1 MKFKT
6 NNLAFLGFWILS
18 MALVSCDSQTT
29 DISFAENDLI
39 ELTAEQIK
47 ETNAQ
52 LGFITTQKFSQQVNA
67 NGYLETSPN
76 SEQLVN
82 SLKGGRILE
91 INVET
96 GQKVHKGQTLVKL
109 ENPEF
114 VEMQRAYLEAGFE
127 VNKLREQWMRK
138 KNLAE
143 DQIASTSELQMAEAA
158 YLSAVAMQQAL
169 AENLRLIQIDPEKV
183 DAHQIS
189 AALEIKALM
198 DGHIT
203 DISCRKGQ
211 WVNPEDQL
219 MRLVDLSKLRLKLD
233 VFEKDV
239 HKLKQESSL
248 LAYLPENHHIP
259 IKGNIQAIGREID
272 AYNRTVKVFAQLSN
286 DSEIVLM
293 PGMFLHAYIQLESV
307 QKKALPESAFLESD
321 EKKYVLLLKSEENG
335 SWFFEKRQ
343 ALTGDSAD
351 GFVELLNYND
361 FAEGVKIL
369 ISGGFQLI
377 QEGE

>member
-1 MKFKT
+1 MNFKT
-6 NNLAFLGFWILS
+6 NNLAFLAFWILS
-18 MALVSCDSQTT
+18 IVFSSCDSQTT
-29 DISFAENDLI
+29 EIGLVENKLV

-47 ETNAQ
+47 EANAK
-52 LGFITTQKFSQQVNA
+52 LGSITLKNFSQQVTA
-67 NGYLETSPN
+67 NGYFETSPN

-82 SLKGGRILE
+82 SLKGGRIIE
-91 INVET
+91 ISVET
-96 GQKVHKGQTLVKL
+96 GQKVRKGQTLVKL

-138 KNLAE
+138 KNLAK

-189 AALEIKALM
+189 ATLAIKALI

-203 DISCRKGQ
+203 DSNCRKGQ

-219 MRLVDLSKLRLKLD
+219 MRLVDLSKLRLKLN

-239 HKLKQESSL
+239 HKLKLGLPL
-248 LAYLPENHHIP
+248 LAYLPENSNTSIP
-259 IKGNIQAIGREID
+259 GKIQAIGREID
-272 AYNRTVKVFAQLSN
+272 AYNRTVKVFAQLFP
-286 DSEIVLM
+286 DSETILM

-321 EKKYVLLLKSEENG
+321 EKKYLLLLKSEENG
-335 SWFFEKRQ
+335 SWYFEKKP

-351 GFVELLNYND
+351 GFVELLNFND
-361 FAEGVKIL
+361 FAEDDKIL

>member
-1 MKFKT
+1 
-6 NNLAFLGFWILS
+6 
-18 MALVSCDSQTT
+18 
-29 DISFAENDLI
+29 
-39 ELTAEQIK
+39 
-47 ETNAQ
+47 
-52 LGFITTQKFSQQVNA
+52 
-67 NGYLETSPN
+67 
-76 SEQLVN
+76 
-82 SLKGGRILE
+82 
-91 INVET
+91 
-96 GQKVHKGQTLVKL
+96 
-109 ENPEF
+109 
-114 VEMQRAYLEAGFE
+114 MQRAYLEAGFE

-138 KNLAE
+138 KNLAK

-189 AALEIKALM
+189 ATLAIKALI

-203 DISCRKGQ
+203 DINCRKGQ

-219 MRLVDLSKLRLKLD
+219 MRLVDLSKLRLKLN

-239 HKLKQESSL
+239 HKLKLGLPL
-248 LAYLPENHHIP
+248 LAYLPENSNTSIP
-259 IKGNIQAIGREID
+259 GKIQAIGREID
-272 AYNRTVKVFAQLSN
+272 AYNRTVKVFAQLFP
-286 DSEIVLM
+286 DSETILM

-321 EKKYVLLLKSEENG
+321 EKKYLLLLKSEENG
-335 SWFFEKRQ
+335 SWYFEKKP

-351 GFVELLNYND
+351 GFVELLNFND
-361 FAEGVKIL
+361 FAEDDKIL

>member
-18 MALVSCDSQTT
+18 MAFVSCETQTT
-29 DISFAENDLI
+29 EIDLAENELI

-52 LGFITTQKFSQQVNA
+52 LGSISTQNFSQQVNA

-82 SLKGGRILE
+82 SMKGGRILE

-96 GQKVHKGQTLVKL
+96 GQKVRKGQTLVKL

-169 AENLRLIQIDPEKV
+169 AENLRLVQIDPEKV

-189 AALEIKALM
+189 ATLAIKALM
-198 DGHIT
+198 DGHIA

-239 HKLKQESSL
+239 HKLKLGSSL
-248 LAYLPENHHIP
+248 MAYLPENHHIP
-259 IKGNIQAIGREID
+259 IKGNIQGIGREID
-272 AYNRTVKVFAQLSN
+272 AYNRTVKVFAHLLP
-286 DSEIVLM
+286 DSETILM

-321 EKKYVLLLKSEENG
+321 EKKYLLLLKSEENG
-335 SWFFEKRQ
+335 NWYFEKKH

-351 GFVELLNYND
+351 GFVELLNFND
-361 FAEGVKIL
+361 FAEDAKIL

>member
-1 MKFKT
+1 MNFKT
-6 NNLAFLGFWILS
+6 NNLAFLAFWILS
-18 MALVSCDSQTT
+18 IVFSSCDSQTT
-29 DISFAENDLI
+29 EIGLVEHKLV

-47 ETNAQ
+47 EANAK
-52 LGFITTQKFSQQVNA
+52 LGSITLKNFSQQVTA
-67 NGYLETSPN
+67 NGYFETSPN

-82 SLKGGRILE
+82 SLKGGRIIE
-91 INVET
+91 ISVET
-96 GQKVHKGQTLVKL
+96 GQKVRKGQTLVKL

-138 KNLAE
+138 KNLAK

-189 AALEIKALM
+189 ATLAIKALI

-203 DISCRKGQ
+203 DINCRKGQ

-219 MRLVDLSKLRLKLD
+219 MRLVDLSKLRLKLN

-239 HKLKQESSL
+239 HKLKLGLPL
-248 LAYLPENHHIP
+248 LAYLPENSNTSIP
-259 IKGNIQAIGREID
+259 GKIQAIGREID
-272 AYNRTVKVFAQLSN
+272 AYNRTVKVFAQLFP
-286 DSEIVLM
+286 DSETILM

-321 EKKYVLLLKSEENG
+321 EKKYLLLLKSEENG
-335 SWFFEKRQ
+335 SWYFEKKP

-351 GFVELLNYND
+351 GFVELLNFND
-361 FAEGVKIL
+361 FAEDDKIL

>member
-1 MKFKT
+1 MNFKT
-6 NNLAFLGFWILS
+6 NNLAFLAFWILS
-18 MALVSCDSQTT
+18 IVFSSCDSQTT
-29 DISFAENDLI
+29 EIGLVENKLV

-47 ETNAQ
+47 EANAK
-52 LGFITTQKFSQQVNA
+52 LGSITLKNFSQQVTA
-67 NGYLETSPN
+67 NGYFETSPN

-82 SLKGGRILE
+82 SLKGGRIIE
-91 INVET
+91 ISVET
-96 GQKVHKGQTLVKL
+96 GQKVRKGQTLVKL

-138 KNLAE
+138 KNLAK

-189 AALEIKALM
+189 ATLAIKALI

-203 DISCRKGQ
+203 DINCRKGQ

-219 MRLVDLSKLRLKLD
+219 MRLVDLSKLRLKLN

-239 HKLKQESSL
+239 HKLKLGLPL
-248 LAYLPENHHIP
+248 LAYLPENSNTSIP
-259 IKGNIQAIGREID
+259 GKIQAIGREID
-272 AYNRTVKVFAQLSN
+272 AYNRTVKVFAQLFP
-286 DSEIVLM
+286 DSETILM

-321 EKKYVLLLKSEENG
+321 EKKYLLLLKSEENG
-335 SWFFEKRQ
+335 SWYFEKKP

-351 GFVELLNYND
+351 GFVELLNFND
-361 FAEGVKIL
+361 FAEDDKIL

>member
-1 MKFKT
+1 MNFKRYH
-6 NNLAFLGFWILS
+6 LAILGFWFLGI
-18 MALVSCDSQTT
+18 ALTSCDSQTT
-29 DISFAENDLI
+29 DIIVTENELI

-47 ETNAQ
+47 ETKAQ
-52 LGFITTQKFSQQVNA
+52 LGSITLKNFSQQVNA

-91 INVET
+91 ISVET
-96 GQKVHKGQTLVKL
+96 GQKVSKGQTLVKL

-138 KNLAE
+138 KNLAV

-189 AALEIKALM
+189 ATLAIKALM

-203 DISCRKGQ
+203 DINCRKGQ

-239 HKLKQESSL
+239 HKLKDEL
-248 LAYLPENHHIP
+248 LLIAYLPEKTNAP
-259 IKGNIQAIGREID
+259 IKGKIQAIGREID
-272 AYNRTVKVFAQLSN
+272 AYNRTVKVFARLSP
-286 DSEIVLM
+286 DTQILLM

-307 QKKALPESAFLESD
+307 QKKALPETAFLESD
-321 EKKYVLLLKSEENG
+321 EKKYILVLKSEDNG
-335 SWFFEKRQ
+335 SWHFEKKL

-351 GFVELLNYND
+351 GFVEIINFDD
-361 FAEGVKIL
+361 FAEDAKIL
-369 ISGGFQLI
+369 TSGGFQLI